1 MELILLGA
9 LQNTAKRRV
18 LLPYPLVA
26 LATGWLAVPE
36 VRVCGIDSALVF
48 ERTNTQH
55 VHMFPAQTWQL
66 NGELVLP

>member
-1 MELILLGA
+1 M
-9 LQNTAKRRV
+9 Q
-18 LLPYPLVA
+18 YQLVA